1 MYPIKAYDDPHLFG
15 GKIIFQSFFTK
26 IKDKKVFKYFI
37 MITESQKDLIKGTI
51 PVLKEHGVALTSHFY
66 NRMFT
71 HNPELKHIFNMG
83 NQQNARQQT
92 ALATAVLAYAEHI
105 DNPAALLSAV
115 KHIGQKHSSL
125 NIRPEHYQIVGKHL
139 LASIQ
144 EVLGNA
150 ATPELIEAWKVAYF
164 QLADLMI
171 GVEKEM
177 YDQMIQQAGGWT
189 GWKPFTVT
197 KIVAET
203 AEIQSIYLKPTDGG
217 KLPKHH
223 AGQYVSVR
231 VFLPELHLYQPRQ
244 YSLSDASNGEYLRI
258 SVKKE
263 VTDGKPDGMVSNY
276 IHQYFEIG
284 KQIEITAPT
293 GSFNLIENEKPHVFI
308 SGGVGQTPL
317 IAMLEDLVGKDQN
330 KAITWIH
337 GCRNSELH
345 AFKGRVEVLENQ
357 NQNITSFSFYDE
369 PQPSHSDAI
378 AGWVDLAKIDT
389 SYLPQEA
396 NYYLCGP
403 AGFIKKHFQYLTAQ
417 GIETTNI
424 HFEEFGPA
432 SLQLN

>member
-1 MYPIKAYDDPHLFG
+1 
-15 GKIIFQSFFTK
+15 
-26 IKDKKVFKYFI
+26 
-37 MITESQKDLIKGTI
+37 MITEAQKELIKGTV
-51 PVLKEHGVALTSHFY
+51 PVLKEHGVVLTSHFY
-66 NRMFT
+66 KRMFT

-105 DNPAALLSAV
+105 ENPSVLLAAV

-125 NIRPEHYQIVGKHL
+125 HIRPEHYQIVGKHL

-144 EVLGNA
+144 EVLGDA
-150 ATPELIEAWKVAYF
+150 ATDELIEAWRVAYF

-177 YDQMIQQAGGWT
+177 YDQMIQTEGGWT
-189 GWKPFTVT
+189 GWKPFT
-197 KIVAET
+197 IVKVESET
-203 AEIQSIYLKPTDGG
+203 AEIQSIYLKPTDNGR
-217 KLPKHH
+217 LPKHE

-263 VTDGKPDGMVSNY
+263 APEGKPAGMVSNY
-276 IHQYFEIG
+276 LHQYFEVG
-284 KQIEITAPT
+284 KQLELTAPT
-293 GSFNLIENEKPHVFI
+293 GSFQLIESEKPHVFI

-317 IAMLEDLVGKDQN
+317 IAMLEHLVDRN
-330 KAITWIH
+330 EDKAITWIH
-337 GCRNSELH
+337 GCRNHDLH
-345 AFKGRVEVLENQ
+345 AFRERIKTLENQ
-357 NQNITSFSFYDE
+357 NPNITSFSFYDE
-369 PQPSHSDAI
+369 AQDTDSEVIS
-378 AGWVDLAKIDT
+378 GWVDLVKIDAIH
-389 SYLPQEA
+389 LPQEA

-403 AGFIKKHFQYLTAQ
+403 SGFIKKHFQYLTDQ
-417 GIETTNI
+417 GVHTENI

>member
-1 MYPIKAYDDPHLFG
+1 
-15 GKIIFQSFFTK
+15 
-26 IKDKKVFKYFI
+26 
-37 MITESQKDLIKGTI
+37 MITEAQKELIKGTV
-51 PVLKEHGVALTSHFY
+51 PVLKEHGVVLTSHFY
-66 NRMFT
+66 KRMFT

-105 DNPAALLSAV
+105 ENPSVLLAAV

-125 NIRPEHYQIVGKHL
+125 HIRPEHYQIVGKHL

-144 EVLGNA
+144 EVLGVA
-150 ATPELIEAWKVAYF
+150 ATDELIEAWRVAYF

-177 YDQMIQQAGGWT
+177 YDQMIQTEGGWT
-189 GWKPFTVT
+189 GWKPFT
-197 KIVAET
+197 IVKVESET
-203 AEIQSIYLKPTDGG
+203 AEIQSIYLKPTDNGR
-217 KLPKHH
+217 LPKHE

-263 VTDGKPDGMVSNY
+263 APEGKPAGMVSNY
-276 IHQYFEIG
+276 LHQYFEVG
-284 KQIEITAPT
+284 KQLELTAPT
-293 GSFNLIENEKPHVFI
+293 GSFQLIESEKPHVFI

-317 IAMLEDLVGKDQN
+317 IAMLEHLVDRN
-330 KAITWIH
+330 EDKAITWIH
-337 GCRNSELH
+337 GCRNHDLH
-345 AFKGRVEVLENQ
+345 AFRERIKTLENQ
-357 NQNITSFSFYDE
+357 NPNITSFSFYDE
-369 PQPSHSDAI
+369 AQDTDSEALS
-378 AGWVDLAKIDT
+378 GWVDLAKIDAIH
-389 SYLPQEA
+389 LPQEA

-403 AGFIKKHFQYLTAQ
+403 SGFIKKHFQYLTDQ
-417 GIETTNI
+417 GVHTENI

>member
-1 MYPIKAYDDPHLFG
+1 
-15 GKIIFQSFFTK
+15 
-26 IKDKKVFKYFI
+26 
-37 MITESQKDLIKGTI
+37 MITEAQKDLIKGTI

-66 NRMFT
+66 KRMFT

-105 DNPAALLSAV
+105 DNPSVLLSAV

-144 EVLGNA
+144 EVLGDA
-150 ATPELIEAWKVAYF
+150 ASDELIEAWKVAYF

-177 YDQMIQQAGGWT
+177 YDQMIQHDGGWT
-189 GWKPFTVT
+189 GWKPFNVV
-197 KIVAET
+197 KVVAET
-203 AEIQSIYLKPTDGG
+203 AEIQSIYLEPTDGG
-217 KLPKHH
+217 KLPVHTP
-223 AGQYVSVR
+223 GQYVSVR

-244 YSLSDASNGEYLRI
+244 YSLSDASNGKYLRI

-263 VTDGKPDGMVSNY
+263 AVEGKPDGMVSNY
-276 IHQYFEIG
+276 IHQYFQVG
-284 KQIEITAPT
+284 KQLELTAPT
-293 GSFNLIENEKPHVFI
+293 GSFNLVENEHPHIFI

-317 IAMLEDLVGKDQN
+317 IAMLEHLVSREGQN
-330 KAITWIH
+330 TITWIH
-337 GCRNSELH
+337 GCRNNDLH
-345 AFKGRVEVLENQ
+345 AFKDRIQVLESQ
-357 NQNITSFSFYDE
+357 YPNITCFSFYDE
-369 PQPSHSDAI
+369 AQPINNGAI
-378 AGWVDLAKIDT
+378 PGWVDLAKID
-389 SYLPQEA
+389 SDHLPQQA

-403 AGFIKKHFQYLTAQ
+403 AGFIEKHFQYLTGQ
-417 GIETTNI
+417 GIDASNI

>member
-1 MYPIKAYDDPHLFG
+1 VDFF
-15 GKIIFQSFFTK
+15 IFYSDQ

-37 MITESQKDLIKGTI
+37 MITEAQKELIKGTV
-51 PVLKEHGVALTSHFY
+51 PVLNEHGVALTSDFFK
-66 NRMFT
+66 RMFD
-71 HNPELKHIFNMG
+71 HNPELKHVFNMG

-105 DNPAALLSAV
+105 ENPAVLLSAV

-144 EVLGNA
+144 EVLGAA
-150 ATPELIEAWKVAYF
+150 ATEELIEAWEVAYF
-164 QLADLMI
+164 QLADLMV
-171 GVEKEM
+171 GVEKDM
-177 YDQMIQQAGGWT
+177 YNQMIQSDGGWT
-189 GWKPFTVT
+189 GWKPFTIIKV
-197 KIVAET
+197 VAET
-203 AEIQSIYLKPTDGG
+203 DEIQSIYLKPTDQGR
-217 KLPKHH
+217 LPKHE

-258 SVKKE
+258 SVKRE
-263 VTDGKPDGMVSNY
+263 AAEGKPEGMVSNY
-276 IHQYFEIG
+276 IHQYVEVG
-284 KQIEITAPT
+284 KQLELTAPT
-293 GSFNLIENEKPHVFI
+293 GSFQLVESDKPHVFI

-317 IAMLEDLVGKDQN
+317 MAMLEHLADKKED
-330 KAITWIH
+330 KPITWIH
-337 GCRNSELH
+337 GCRNPDLH
-345 AFKGRVEVLENQ
+345 AFKERVKTLESQHQ
-357 NQNITSFSFYDE
+357 NMTSFSFYDE
-369 PQPSHSDAI
+369 AQGMDTDALE
-378 AGWVDLAKIDT
+378 GWVDLAKIDA

-403 AGFIKKHFQYLTAQ
+403 AGFIKKHFQYLTHQ
-417 GIETTNI
+417 GINAENI

>member
-1 MYPIKAYDDPHLFG
+1 
-15 GKIIFQSFFTK
+15 
-26 IKDKKVFKYFI
+26 
-37 MITESQKDLIKGTI
+37 MITEAQKELIKGTV
-51 PVLKEHGVALTSHFY
+51 PVLKEHGVVLTSHFY
-66 NRMFT
+66 KRMFT

-105 DNPAALLSAV
+105 ENPSVLLAAV

-125 NIRPEHYQIVGKHL
+125 HIRPEHYQIVGKHL

-144 EVLGNA
+144 EVLGDA
-150 ATPELIEAWKVAYF
+150 ATDELIEAWRVAYF

-177 YDQMIQQAGGWT
+177 YDQMIQTEGGWT
-189 GWKPFTVT
+189 GWKPFT
-197 KIVAET
+197 IVKVESET
-203 AEIQSIYLKPTDGG
+203 AEIQSIYLKPTDNGR
-217 KLPKHH
+217 LPKHE

-263 VTDGKPDGMVSNY
+263 APEGKPAGMVSNY
-276 IHQYFEIG
+276 LHQYFEVG
-284 KQIEITAPT
+284 KQLELTAPT
-293 GSFNLIENEKPHVFI
+293 GSFQLIESEKPHVFI

-317 IAMLEDLVGKDQN
+317 IAMLEHLVDRN
-330 KAITWIH
+330 EDKAITWIH
-337 GCRNSELH
+337 GCRNHDLH
-345 AFKGRVEVLENQ
+345 AFRERIKTLENQ
-357 NQNITSFSFYDE
+357 NPNITSFSFYDE
-369 PQPSHSDAI
+369 AQDTDSEALS
-378 AGWVDLAKIDT
+378 GWVDLAKIDAIH
-389 SYLPQEA
+389 LPQEA

-403 AGFIKKHFQYLTAQ
+403 SGFIKKHFQYLTDQ
-417 GIETTNI
+417 GVHTENI

>member
-1 MYPIKAYDDPHLFG
+1 
-15 GKIIFQSFFTK
+15 
-26 IKDKKVFKYFI
+26 
-37 MITESQKDLIKGTI
+37 MITEAQKDLIKGTI
-51 PVLKEHGVALTSHFY
+51 PVLKEHGVALTSYFY
-66 NRMFT
+66 KRMFT

-105 DNPAALLSAV
+105 DNPSVLLSAV

-144 EVLGNA
+144 EVLGDA
-150 ATPELIEAWKVAYF
+150 SSDELIEAWKVAYF

-177 YDQMIQQAGGWT
+177 YDQMIQRDGGWT
-189 GWKPFTVT
+189 GWKPFNIV
-197 KIVAET
+197 KIVSET
-203 AEIQSIYLKPTDGG
+203 AEIQSIYLEPTDGG
-217 KLPKHH
+217 QLPKHT

-231 VFLPELHLYQPRQ
+231 VYLPELHIYQPRQ
-244 YSLSDASNGEYLRI
+244 YSLSDASNGKYLRI

-263 VTDGKPDGMVSNY
+263 ATAGKPDGMVSNY
-276 IHQYFEIG
+276 IHEYFQVG
-284 KQIEITAPT
+284 KQLELTAPM
-293 GSFNLIENEKPHVFI
+293 GSFNLIENEQPHVFI

-317 IAMLEDLVGKDQN
+317 MAMLEQLVHTKGQN
-330 KAITWIH
+330 AVTWIH
-337 GCRNSELH
+337 GCRNANLH
-345 AFKGRVEVLENQ
+345 AFKERLLSLETEHG
-357 NQNITSFSFYDE
+357 NINCFSFYDE
-369 PQPSHSDAI
+369 IQDSDNSNLS
-378 AGWVDLAKIDT
+378 GWVDLAKIDADH
-389 SYLPQEA
+389 LPQKA

-403 AGFIKKHFQYLTAQ
+403 SGFINKHYQYLIDQ
-417 GIETTNI
+417 GIENTNI

>member
-1 MYPIKAYDDPHLFG
+1 
-15 GKIIFQSFFTK
+15 
-26 IKDKKVFKYFI
+26 
-37 MITESQKDLIKGTI
+37 MITEAQKELIKGTV
-51 PVLKEHGVALTSHFY
+51 PVLKEHGVVLTSHFY
-66 NRMFT
+66 KRMFT

-105 DNPAALLSAV
+105 ENPSVLLAAV

-125 NIRPEHYQIVGKHL
+125 HIRPEHYQIVGKHL

-144 EVLGNA
+144 EVLGVA
-150 ATPELIEAWKVAYF
+150 ATDELIEAWRVAYF

-171 GVEKEM
+171 GIEKEM
-177 YDQMIQQAGGWT
+177 YDQMIQTEGGWT
-189 GWKPFTVT
+189 GWKPFT
-197 KIVAET
+197 IVKVESET
-203 AEIQSIYLKPTDGG
+203 AEIQSIYLKPTDNGR
-217 KLPKHH
+217 LPKHE

-263 VTDGKPDGMVSNY
+263 APEGKPAGMVSNY
-276 IHQYFEIG
+276 LHQYFEVG
-284 KQIEITAPT
+284 KQLELTAPT
-293 GSFNLIENEKPHVFI
+293 GSFQLIESEKPHVFI

-317 IAMLEDLVGKDQN
+317 IAMLEHLVDRN
-330 KAITWIH
+330 EDKAITWIH
-337 GCRNSELH
+337 GCRNHDLH
-345 AFKGRVEVLENQ
+345 AFRERIKTLENQ
-357 NQNITSFSFYDE
+357 NPNITSFSFYDE
-369 PQPSHSDAI
+369 AQDTDSEVLS
-378 AGWVDLAKIDT
+378 GWVDLAKIDAIH
-389 SYLPQEA
+389 LPQEA

-403 AGFIKKHFQYLTAQ
+403 SGFIKKHFQYLTDQ
-417 GIETTNI
+417 GVHTENI

>member
-1 MYPIKAYDDPHLFG
+1 
-15 GKIIFQSFFTK
+15 
-26 IKDKKVFKYFI
+26 
-37 MITESQKDLIKGTI
+37 MITEAQKELIKGTV
-51 PVLKEHGVALTSHFY
+51 PVLKEHGVVLTSHFY
-66 NRMFT
+66 KRMFT

-105 DNPAALLSAV
+105 ENPSVLLAAV

-125 NIRPEHYQIVGKHL
+125 HIRPEHYQIVGKHL

-144 EVLGNA
+144 EVLGDA
-150 ATPELIEAWKVAYF
+150 ATDELIEAWRVAYF

-177 YDQMIQQAGGWT
+177 YDQMIQIEGGWT
-189 GWKPFTVT
+189 GWKPFT
-197 KIVAET
+197 IVKVESET
-203 AEIQSIYLKPTDGG
+203 AEIQSIYLKPTDNGR
-217 KLPKHH
+217 LPKHE

-263 VTDGKPDGMVSNY
+263 APEGKPAGMVSNY
-276 IHQYFEIG
+276 LHQYFEVG
-284 KQIEITAPT
+284 KQLELTAPT
-293 GSFNLIENEKPHVFI
+293 GSFQLIESEKPHVFI

-317 IAMLEDLVGKDQN
+317 IAMLEHLVDRN
-330 KAITWIH
+330 EDKAITWIH
-337 GCRNSELH
+337 GCRNHDLH
-345 AFKGRVEVLENQ
+345 AFRERIKTLENQ
-357 NQNITSFSFYDE
+357 NPNITSFSFYDE
-369 PQPSHSDAI
+369 AQDTDSEALS
-378 AGWVDLAKIDT
+378 GWVDLAKIDAIH
-389 SYLPQEA
+389 LPQEA

-403 AGFIKKHFQYLTAQ
+403 SGFIKKHFQYLTDQ
-417 GIETTNI
+417 GVHTENI